1 MMENIKAFLLNTIL
15 ESIEKHQQIVL
26 PWWWVFLPTSW
37 KKEFSELLIVAIP
50 LIKISPEQSY
60 ARSVQYST
68 GVLGTIV
75 ATMLALF
82 LFTNMG
88 VHMTPLTMVY
98 KAAENG
104 QQRLESTFESA
115 FEDSEFGSQKVVVAS
130 TLYQIN
136 APPNE
141 FQALLEELNAVIVP
155 DYLNH
160 EGWVIDQKKLLG
172 ALQYRILSPDWYFS
186 ATSTSIDDVFN
197 SFLTNTGFEDPVLVV
212 EVKYLN
218 LYGDNF

>member
-50 LIKISPEQSY
+50 LIKTSPEQSY

-68 GVLGTIV
+68 GILGTIV

-82 LFTNMG
+82 LFTNTG

-98 KAAENG
+98 KAAANG
-104 QQRLESTFESA
+104 QQQLESTFGSPFDA
-115 FEDSEFGSQKVVVAS
+115 SEFGSQKVVVAS

-136 APPNE
+136 APPKE
-141 FQALLEELNAVIVP
+141 FQALLEELNAIIVP

-160 EGWVIDQKKLLG
+160 EAWVVDQKRLLG
-172 ALQYRILSPDWYFS
+172 SLQYRILSPDWYFS

-212 EVKYLN
+212 EAKVP
-218 LYGDNF
+218 